1 MLPGLILRAIIDR
14 GLGGLILSDIGLVL
28 RIKAAPGLAPLN
40 PKCLGVTGRTEL
52 APMLGARGTTGA
64 MREVMAA
71 PSRSMEMLRKSGG
84 KCLLTRNF

>member
-1 MLPGLILRAIIDR
+1 MLN
-14 GLGGLILSDIGLVL
+14 DIGLVL

-64 MREVMAA
+64 MREVMAV
-71 PSRSMEMLRKSGG
+71 PSRSMRKF
-84 KCLLTRNF
+84 KR